1 VNNIITDHA
10 QGNTFSPALIE
21 SMYQLRH
28 DVFKGR
34 LDWDVTSIDGQ
45 EKDEFDELNP
55 VYMMSCNYRK
65 QLEGCWRLLPT
76 TGPYMLKDVFPQLL
90 RGEEVPEDPNIWE
103 LSRLA
108 VQPQMNHS
116 RIKANL
122 NEVTLDMFREV
133 YDFAVANHITRYV
146 VVTSAAIERML
157 RLVGIPTTRFGD
169 GKLTRIGKVLSVCVW
184 VDINDQFRQAVYGPI
199 EHERKAA

>member
-1 VNNIITDHA
+1 MNNIITGHVEDKA
-10 QGNTFSPALIE
+10 FSSVLIE
-21 SMYQLRH
+21 SMYRLRH

-45 EKDEFDELNP
+45 EKDLYDNLNP
-55 VYMMSCNYRK
+55 VYMMSCNMRK

-76 TGPYMLKDVFPQLL
+76 TGPYMLKDIFPQLL
-90 RGEEVPEDPNIWE
+90 RGEAVPEAPDIWE

-108 VQPQMNHS
+108 VQPRMNHS

-122 NEVTLDMFREV
+122 NEITLDMFREV
-133 YDFAVANHITRYV
+133 YDFAVANNISRYV

-157 RLVGIPTTRFGD
+157 RLVGIPTSRFGD

-184 VDINDQFRQAVYGPI
+184 VDINDRFRQAVYGPI
-199 EHERKAA
+199 EDQRKAA